1 MKEGRWMNFE
11 QQLVSAKNIS
21 HLIAM
26 GYYNKV
32 RLMVV
37 NVTMNSFQK
46 VEFDRPGECSP
57 E

>member
-32 RLMVV
+32 QLMVV